1 MTNILEYLENTVTKY
16 GSKVAYTDGENSMTF
31 DKLYHNARAIGSA
44 LAKKECYNEPIIVF
58 MDKCADTVAAF
69 MGVIYSGN
77 YYVPIDEEMPK
88 SRIDLIISGLNP
100 KQIICQRKIADR
112 IGELTDCKNI
122 LVYEDLVEEPI
133 DEKVLLDI
141 RAKQID
147 TDPIYIVF
155 TSGSTGVP
163 KGVIACHRSVIDYI
177 ETLSE
182 VLEVSD
188 ETVFGN
194 QTPLYVDACLKE
206 VYTTM
211 KFGATTY
218 FIPKQLFMM
227 PVKLVEYLNQ
237 YKINTVCWVVP
248 ALTIISGLGAFS
260 KVVPQY
266 LKVIAF
272 GSEVFPVK
280 QFNLWK
286 QYVPNAKYINLY
298 GPTEATGMSC
308 YYIVNRDFA
317 DGEAIPIGRP
327 FRNTQI
333 MLIDNENKLITESGA
348 EGEIYIRGTAVTL
361 GYYNDFERTST
372 SFVQNPLN
380 NKYPE
385 IVYKTGDLAKYNEYH
400 ELIYIS
406 RKDHQIK
413 HMGHRIELGEIE
425 ACVNQFDGV
434 NAGCCVYDEE
444 KKKIHLVYQGDSD
457 VAVVIEK
464 LKEKLPRYM
473 IPSSVKQLEAMP
485 LTLNGK
491 IDRVKIKN
499 EIIKR
504 K

>member
-1 MTNILEYLENTVTKY
+1 M
-16 GSKVAYTDGENSMTF
+16 
-31 DKLYHNARAIGSA
+31 
-44 LAKKECYNEPIIVF
+44 
-58 MDKCADTVAAF
+58 
-69 MGVIYSGN
+69 
-77 YYVPIDEEMPK
+77 PIDEEMPK
-88 SRIDLIISGLNP
+88 SRIDLIIKGLSP
-100 KQIICQRKIADR
+100 KQIICSQDVASR
-112 IGELTDCKNI
+112 IDEFTDCKNI
-122 LVYEDLVEEPI
+122 LTYEELIKEPI
-133 DEKVLLDI
+133 DEDVLADI
-141 RAKQID
+141 RDKQID
-147 TDPIYIVF
+147 TDPIYTVF
-155 TSGSTGVP
+155 TSGSTGIP

-188 ETVFGN
+188 DTVFGN

-227 PVKLVEYLNQ
+227 PVKLVEYLNE

-248 ALTIISGLGAFS
+248 ALTIISGLGAFA

-266 LKVIAF
+266 LKIIAF

-286 QYVPNAKYINLY
+286 QYVPDAKYINLY

-308 YYIVNRDFA
+308 YYVVNREFSEGD
-317 DGEAIPIGRP
+317 AIPIGRP

-333 MLIDNENKLITESGA
+333 LLIGDDMQLASA
-348 EGEIYIRGTAVTL
+348 GEIYIRGTAVTL
-361 GYYNDFERTST
+361 GYYNDSERTNQA
-372 SFVQNPLN
+372 FVQNPLN
-380 NKYPE
+380 DKYPE
-385 IVYKTGDLAKYNEYH
+385 IVYKTGDLAKYNEYG

-406 RKDHQIK
+406 RRDHQIK

-425 ACVNQFDGV
+425 AAVDQIDGV
-434 NAGCCVYDEE
+434 NTGCCIYDEE
-444 KKKIHLVYQGDSD
+444 KKKIHLVYSGTAE
-457 VAVVIEK
+457 VAFVVES
-464 LKEKLPRYM
+464 LKNKLPRYM
-473 IPSSVKQLEAMP
+473 IPSGVKAMETLP

-491 IDRVKIKN
+491 IDRVTIKN
-499 EIIKR
+499 QIIKR

>member
-1 MTNILEYLENTVTKY
+1 MKNILEYLENTVKTYSEKI
-16 GSKVAYTDGENSMTF
+16 AYTDGTNSMTF
-31 DKLYHNARAIGSA
+31 SELSHNARAIGSA
-44 LAKKECYNEPIIVF
+44 VAKTGCYKEPIIVF
-58 MDKCADTVAAF
+58 MDKSPETVAAF

-77 YYVPIDEEMPK
+77 FYVPIDEEMPK
-88 SRIDLIISGLNP
+88 SRIDLIIKGLSP
-100 KQIICQRKIADR
+100 KQIICSQDVASR
-112 IGELTDCKNI
+112 IDEFTDCKNI
-122 LVYEDLVEEPI
+122 LTYEELIKEPI
-133 DEKVLLDI
+133 DEDVLADI
-141 RAKQID
+141 RDKQID
-147 TDPIYIVF
+147 TDPIYTVF
-155 TSGSTGVP
+155 TSGSTGIP

-188 ETVFGN
+188 DTVFGN

-227 PVKLVEYLNQ
+227 PVKLVEYLNE

-248 ALTIISGLGAFS
+248 ALTIISGLGAFA

-266 LKVIAF
+266 LKIIAF

-286 QYVPNAKYINLY
+286 QYVPDAKYINLY

-308 YYIVNRDFA
+308 YYVVNREFSEGD
-317 DGEAIPIGRP
+317 AIPIGRP

-333 MLIDNENKLITESGA
+333 LLIGDDMQLASA
-348 EGEIYIRGTAVTL
+348 GEIYIRGTAVTL
-361 GYYNDFERTST
+361 GYYNDSERTNQA
-372 SFVQNPLN
+372 FVQNPLN
-380 NKYPE
+380 DKYPE
-385 IVYKTGDLAKYNEYH
+385 IVYKTGDLAKYNEYG

-406 RKDHQIK
+406 RRDHQIK

-425 ACVNQFDGV
+425 AAVDQIDGV
-434 NAGCCVYDEE
+434 NTGCCIYDEE
-444 KKKIHLVYQGDSD
+444 KKKIHLVYSGTAE
-457 VAVVIEK
+457 VAFVVES
-464 LKEKLPRYM
+464 LKNKLPRYM
-473 IPSSVKQLEAMP
+473 IPSGVKAMETLP

-491 IDRVKIKN
+491 IDRVTIKN
-499 EIIKR
+499 QIIKR

>member
-1 MTNILEYLENTVTKY
+1 MNNILEYLEQTVKTY
-16 GSKVAYTDGENSMTF
+16 GEKVAYANEQQSMTF
-31 DKLYHNARAIGSA
+31 NELYHNARAIGTAVS
-44 LAKKECYNEPIIVF
+44 KSGCYKEPIIIF
-58 MDKCADTVAAF
+58 MDKSPATVAAF

-88 SRIDLIISGLNP
+88 TRIDLIISGLNP
-100 KQIICQRKIADR
+100 KQIICSKDIYEH
-112 IGELTDCKNI
+112 IGEFTDCKNI
-122 LVYEDLVEEPI
+122 LVYEDLIKEEV
-133 DEKVLLDI
+133 DDKLLLDI
-141 RAKQID
+141 RSKQID

-163 KGVIACHRSVIDYI
+163 KGVIACHRSIIDYI

-188 ETVFGN
+188 ETIFGN

-227 PVKLVEYLNQ
+227 PVKLVEYLNE

-248 ALTIISGLGAFS
+248 ALTIISGLGAFA
-260 KVVPQY
+260 KVVPQH
-266 LKVIAF
+266 LKVVAF

-286 QYVPNAKYINLY
+286 TYVPDAKYINLY

-308 YYIVNRDFA
+308 YYIVNRDFSEG
-317 DGEAIPIGRP
+317 DVIPIGRP
-327 FRNTQI
+327 FRNTEI
-333 MLIDNENKLITESGA
+333 MLINDEGKLVKEGE

-361 GYYNDFERTST
+361 GYYNDSERTKT
-372 SFVQNPLN
+372 AFVQNPLN
-380 NKYPE
+380 DKYPE
-385 IVYKTGDLAKYNEYH
+385 IVYKTGDLAKYNEYG

-406 RKDHQIK
+406 RRDHQIK

-425 ACVNQFDGV
+425 AAVNAFYGV
-434 NAGCCVYDEE
+434 NSCCCIYDLE
-444 KKKIHLVYQGDSD
+444 KKKIYLVYQGESTITQ
-457 VAVVIEK
+457 VVEA

-473 IPSSVKQLEAMP
+473 IPSSVKQFDTMP

-499 EIIKR
+499 DIIKR
-504 K
+504 R